1 MADFTRGDVAHL
13 LRRAGF
19 SSTPDEVDALVG
31 EPSWSAVVDRVLDT
45 SANPP
50 DPMPAAVGNL
60 DDQRAAAIAAVRW
73 WMDRMVTTPTP
84 LVEKLTFFWHGILTS
99 AIGPASPQQLFEQLA
114 TYRRLG
120 LGDLETLMQ
129 AMAIDPAMLQYL
141 DGANNNKVSPNENFA
156 RELMELFTMGN
167 FTFTEDDVKALAR
180 AWTGHN
186 LQASTGQY
194 VFRGERHDYGQKTL
208 FGITK
213 NWNGPQA
220 LTEIL
225 RGSKQPVSARY
236 LAGRIWS
243 FFAAPNPAPA
253 LLDELRDAFIDAD
266 LNVAAFLRY
275 VFEHPDFRSAATKTG
290 LVRSPVEWVVA
301 LLRSTGIDSDQ
312 LDLVTYLPRMGQ
324 IPMLPPNVSGWRQ
337 NRAWISSSTVWAKG
351 SVAGQVQLALDAAGT
366 FDDLASLS
374 VAGAVAAT
382 FERLGI
388 DAPSAATR
396 SDLEAYLSAERAAG
410 RGATATSTLPAITLL
425 TPDFQL
431 A

>member
-1 MADFTRGDVAHL
+1 
-13 LRRAGF
+13 
-19 SSTPDEVDALVG
+19 
-31 EPSWSAVVDRVLDT
+31 
-45 SANPP
+45 
-50 DPMPAAVGNL
+50 
-60 DDQRAAAIAAVRW
+60 
-73 WMDRMVTTPTP
+73 
-84 LVEKLTFFWHGILTS
+84 
-99 AIGPASPQQLFEQLA
+99 
-114 TYRRLG
+114 
-120 LGDLETLMQ
+120 
-129 AMAIDPAMLQYL
+129 
-141 DGANNNKVSPNENFA
+141 
-156 RELMELFTMGN
+156 MELFTMGN

-186 LQASTGQY
+186 LQASTGRY

-253 LLDELRDAFIDAD
+253 LLDELRDALIDAD
-266 LNVAAFLRY
+266 LNVSAFLRY

-301 LLRSTGIDSDQ
+301 TLRSTGLDGDQ

-366 FDDLASLS
+366 FDDLASMS